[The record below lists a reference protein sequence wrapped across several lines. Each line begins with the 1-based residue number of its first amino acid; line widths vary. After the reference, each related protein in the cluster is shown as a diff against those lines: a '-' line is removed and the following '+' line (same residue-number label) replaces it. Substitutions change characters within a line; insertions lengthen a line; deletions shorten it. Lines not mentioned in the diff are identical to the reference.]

1 MYIQKEDDMRKQ
13 IKCGACGHAH
23 PTVEEVLLCHNTT
36 GVFAEDNQVVIKQQK
51 TTNVVKAA
59 KQREPKTYKVHVF
72 LTKEDAEA
80 LVAKTPNTRLGTTKV
95 KYVNGQLEKTYQVIE
110 SLK

>member
-1 MYIQKEDDMRKQ
+1 MRKQ

-23 PTVEEVLLCHNTT
+23 PSVEEVLLCHNTT
-36 GVFAEDNQVVIKQQK
+36 GVFAEDNQVGIKQPK
-51 TTNVVKAA
+51 MTNVVKAV
-59 KQREPKTYKVHVF
+59 KQQEPKTYKVHVF
-72 LTKEDAEA
+72 LAKQDAEA

-95 KYVNGQLEKTYQVIE
+95 KYVDGQAQKTYQVIE

>member
-1 MYIQKEDDMRKQ
+1 MKAIN
-13 IKCGACGHAH
+13 CGACGQTHSS
-23 PTVEEVLLCHNTT
+23 VEEVLLCHNTT
-36 GVFAEDNQVVIKQQK
+36 GVFAEDNQVKPKQSK

-59 KQREPKTYKVHVF
+59 KQQEPKTYKVHVF

-80 LVAKTPNTRLGTTKV
+80 FIAKTSKARLGTTKV
-95 KYVNGQLEKTYQVIE
+95 KYVDGQAQKTYQVIE

>member
-1 MYIQKEDDMRKQ
+1 MRKQ

-23 PTVEEVLLCHNTT
+23 PSVEEVLLCHKTT
-36 GVFAEDNQVVIKQQK
+36 GVFAEDNEVGTKQSK

-59 KQREPKTYKVHVF
+59 KQQGPRTYKVHVF
-72 LTKEDAEA
+72 LTREDAEA
-80 LVAKTPNTRLGTTKV
+80 LLAKTSNTRLGTTKV
-95 KYVNGQLEKTYQVIE
+95 KYVDGQAQKTYQVIE

>member
-1 MYIQKEDDMRKQ
+1 MSKQ

-23 PTVEEVLLCHNTT
+23 PTVEEVRLCHNTT
-36 GVFAEDNQVVIKQQK
+36 GVFAEDNQVQPKQPK
-51 TTNVVKAA
+51 TTTVVKAA
-59 KQREPKTYKVHVF
+59 KQQEPKTYKVHVF
-72 LTKEDAEA
+72 PVKQGAEA
-80 LVAKTPNTRLGTTKV
+80 FIAKTPNTRLGTTKV